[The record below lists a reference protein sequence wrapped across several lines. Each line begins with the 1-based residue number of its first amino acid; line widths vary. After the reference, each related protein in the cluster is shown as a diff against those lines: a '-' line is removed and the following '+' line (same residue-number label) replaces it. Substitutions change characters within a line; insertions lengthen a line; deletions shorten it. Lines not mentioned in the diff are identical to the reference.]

1 MKINLIIII
10 KQWETVRGSV
20 EIPVFGH
27 RRCKAFHTPRPDNTK
42 CFTLPKLDGDWANI
56 DGLLFNPPDPIKI
69 DDACCCWI
77 ADGGRI
83 SNADELVGTMLT

>member
-1 MKINLIIII
+1 MNINSIIIN
-10 KQWETVRGSV
+10 KK
-20 EIPVFGH
+20 FGPKGQPELEKFSKSSSTH
-27 RRCKAFHTPRPDNTK
+27 SRTRHPFHS
-42 CFTLPKLDGDWANI
+42 PKLDGDWANI

>member
-1 MKINLIIII
+1 MLRS
-10 KQWETVRGSV
+10 ER
-20 EIPVFGH
+20 EILNNFFLVIAQK
-27 RRCKAFHTPRPDNTK
+27 RTRA
-42 CFTLPKLDGDWANI
+42 LPKLDGDWANI